1 MKIIR
6 ILSRVFFL
14 LLMKEGSG
22 GKKIVGEKAE
32 EKIHGIA
39 KRVNDKR
46 KMRCIV
52 GNKRVRGED
61 I

>member
-1 MKIIR
+1 
-6 ILSRVFFL
+6 
-14 LLMKEGSG
+14 MKEGSG

-32 EKIHGIA
+32 EKIYGIA